1 MWLLDSSAVAPI
13 PIPHHSPAAPT
24 LNNLL
29 LEGVTSREIEK
40 QWRQET

>member
-1 MWLLDSSAVAPI
+1 MWLLPSPSTGSP
-13 PIPHHSPAAPT
+13 PPLPAAPT

-40 QWRQET
+40 QSRQEQSMT